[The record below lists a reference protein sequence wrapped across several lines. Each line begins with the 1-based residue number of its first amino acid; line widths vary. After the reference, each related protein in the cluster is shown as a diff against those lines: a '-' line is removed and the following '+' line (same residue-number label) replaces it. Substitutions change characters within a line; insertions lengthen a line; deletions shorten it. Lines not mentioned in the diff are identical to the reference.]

1 MLVTNPTACR
11 ALPNKPSL
19 PQAVPL
25 LVTGRPVRLPGAS
38 SLDILSLGVCP
49 PVITYRFS
57 RTAGDTMTR
66 WVEGRMAREGP
77 FPAGG
82 HACANQC
89 MTLCLCHSRKPE
101 CEHTRATAQHTGQ
114 QPSLCPTAL
123 ANALR
128 GGQQG
133 ARTFGRTLPERLWPC
148 AEGPSAAE
156 AGSAGRPRAG
166 RREDRVLLQGPVHAA
181 RLRPQAHEH
190 RHTAFTSSSLPSRN
204 SVFLMLQQGVS
215 SLCLLEILFFQS
227 KTTSSRRSSYP
238 PCIQTQKRAGTPG
251 DRAPLGFVPRDPLG
265 GPPDRK
271 PGQRTCCLLGP
282 VPDGCRGPAPFKRGM
297 LRLCLTQLMKT
308 SRESLPIPTRRP
320 TPRVAAAVACS
331 PPPPVPHGSA
341 QGADVR

>member
-1 MLVTNPTACR
+1 MCLWAFVPLLIPTMLVTNPTACR

-25 LVTGRPVRLPGAS
+25 LVTGWPVRLPEAS
-38 SLDILSLGVCP
+38 SLDILSLGVCS

-82 HACANQC
+82 HACAYQC

-114 QPSLCPTAL
+114 QPPLCPTAL

-148 AEGPSAAE
+148 AEGPSAAG
-156 AGSAGRPRAG
+156 AGVRG
-166 RREDRVLLQGPVHAA
+166 GPVQGGV
-181 RLRPQAHEH
+181 R
-190 RHTAFTSSSLPSRN
+190 T
-204 SVFLMLQQGVS
+204 VFFS
-215 SLCLLEILFFQS
+215 
-227 KTTSSRRSSYP
+227 
-238 PCIQTQKRAGTPG
+238 
-251 DRAPLGFVPRDPLG
+251 RAPCTQRASDPRLMNTG
-265 GPPDRK
+265 TRHLHYLLSH
-271 PGQRTCCLLGP
+271 PGIR
-282 VPDGCRGPAPFKRGM
+282 FF
-297 LRLCLTQLMKT
+297 
-308 SRESLPIPTRRP
+308 
-320 TPRVAAAVACS
+320 
-331 PPPPVPHGSA
+331 
-341 QGADVR
+341 